1 MSNSF
6 SKYYKLGIGDGLEA
20 LYVKNYNSS
29 FPFHFHP
36 TYNITLV
43 YQGSFNTQLNDKF
56 VVAPSGTIL
65 ITNPQ
70 EIHANP
76 FEKSSSTS
84 FFTFYV
90 GQDFLEYCANGKS
103 INFNEKVIYDPD
115 LFAALNQ
122 LATLA
127 DDQHFA
133 LSYESHLKTVLQQL
147 VSTYGKEKKVS
158 ENPGIESLFDNFL
171 AEESSSKF
179 SLSAAANRF
188 GIDKYKFIRLFKSQ
202 TGLTPNNYFILR
214 RIEKSKAML
223 TAGQELLSVAIDL
236 GFYDTAHYCNCFK
249 KFPGISPIAYT
260 AQLQC
265 NIFQ

>member
-1 MSNSF
+1 MSNSL
-6 SKYYKLGIGDGLEA
+6 SKYYKLSIGDGLEA
-20 LYVKNYNSS
+20 LYVKNYNNS

-90 GQDFLEYCANGKS
+90 SQGFLEYCTNGQS
-103 INFNEKVIYDPD
+103 ISFNEKVIYDMD
-115 LFAALNQ
+115 LFNSLNQ
-122 LATLA
+122 LATLV
-127 DDQHFA
+127 DDKHFA
-133 LSYESHLKTVLQQL
+133 LSYEGRLKTVLQQL
-147 VSTYGKEKKVS
+147 VCKYGKEKKVS
-158 ENPGIESLFDNFL
+158 ENSSIKLLFDNLL
-171 AEESSSKF
+171 AEESFSKF
-179 SLSAAANRF
+179 SLSAAASRF

-202 TGLTPNNYFILR
+202 TGLTPNNYFILK
-214 RIEKSKAML
+214 RIEKSKGML

-236 GFYDTAHYCNCFK
+236 GFYDTAHYCNYFK
-249 KFPGISPIAYT
+249 KFTGISPIAYT
-260 AQLQC
+260 AKL
-265 NIFQ
+265 